1 MKMTKNEMDSMICSR
16 VTERT
21 FKLKFVSFFQLPSD
35 KKRPYGEQI
44 RLKQPIVIIYC
55 VLHCFRKFDINSGIS

>member
-1 MKMTKNEMDSMICSR
+1 MDLMICSR
-16 VTERT
+16 VIERA

-44 RLKQPIVIIYC
+44 QLKQPIVIIYC
-55 VLHCFRKFDINSGIS
+55 VLHGFRKFDTNSGIS